1 VKEQRTGLDA
11 LLHYRMLLRAK
22 FAGQGDANSTKPNG
36 SANVGIQGDLWQA
49 KPDTGSALE

>member
-1 VKEQRTGLDA
+1 MPCCITEATAGKL
-11 LLHYRMLLRAK
+11 
-22 FAGQGDANSTKPNG
+22 AGQGNANLTKPNG